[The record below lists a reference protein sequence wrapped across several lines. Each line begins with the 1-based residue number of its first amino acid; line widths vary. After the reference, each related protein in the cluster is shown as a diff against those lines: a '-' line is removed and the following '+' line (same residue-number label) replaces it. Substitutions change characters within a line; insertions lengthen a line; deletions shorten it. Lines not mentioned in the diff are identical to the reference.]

1 MRMVTLFSR
10 RFPVPGT
17 EVHVI
22 NIFTILQVFTI
33 VDIEPADG
41 ICLAA
46 INREGHLFFLSV
58 KSRNGH
64 CLTVLVGGVCKVC
77 GGGLRG
83 DVNHIVVHVR
93 TPIRQRIAFERECLQ
108 FARLVELFHLRR
120 DSISHVVHAFAVGRS
135 DDGCP
140 ATNTTVVED
149 NRLLRVV
156 LLNVGN
162 LEALHA
168 IRQVDDV
175 VTGNRCERAGLGL
188 ISSGHVAV
196 FYALNSVCTLRLGNI
211 VADGVETRV
220 AVLRLHRDFG
230 HAGNGSFHVVDALCR
245 LRLLKS
251 NVIRFAG
258 SERHFHDELRRVH
271 VTSDIV
277 DREAAQ
283 FGVSRFLFGE
293 GDGVFRLG
301 AILCNDLNLGHAVRT
316 AEPSG
321 DGLVLQLRN
330 REYIRYHFCLF
341 RQRNAVV
348 EAIRAEAIEAL
359 AVDEDVRQEGVGTLF
374 TRVRNYIGVRA
385 AILGCHQNTLFL
397 VAGVVAKDGLSGF
410 AGSLQSRQRHTFVN
424 HQSIVREGVG
434 VEGDSITGYLQVLE
448 RSVSVR
454 ENIEG
459 NGVCLFGAIL
469 GRNGNSPFAFCHLTE
484 EDNFCVVSSD
494 VGHFGIVAAGSQVT
508 RVVQLIGFEIRHC
521 LTVDEYGFQRFIAE
535 QMAAEGNAVGC
546 FVAECVS
553 HVEPS
558 HGVFPEDVHRLAF
571 ITFDI
576 SNGRQRAFVG
586 SSIVLFRRIESGYR
600 FVVDSYH
607 RESRR
612 SRSNGH
618 ELNRIGIG
626 CSLLGLHIDVRSTCT
641 IRSGDGHLLTGCFV
655 HRDSRTFLRS
665 QVFLVVG

>member
-1 MRMVTLFSR
+1 M
-10 RFPVPGT
+10 
-17 EVHVI
+17 
-22 NIFTILQVFTI
+22 
-33 VDIEPADG
+33 
-41 ICLAA
+41 
-46 INREGHLFFLSV
+46 
-58 KSRNGH
+58 
-64 CLTVLVGGVCKVC
+64 
-77 GGGLRG
+77 
-83 DVNHIVVHVR
+83 
-93 TPIRQRIAFERECLQ
+93 
-108 FARLVELFHLRR
+108 
-120 DSISHVVHAFAVGRS
+120 
-135 DDGCP
+135 
-140 ATNTTVVED
+140 
-149 NRLLRVV
+149 LRVV

-162 LEALHA
+162 LEVLHA

-196 FYALNSVCTLRLGNI
+196 LYALDNIRSLRLGNI

-220 AVLRLHRDFG
+220 AVLRLDCDFG

-258 SERHFHDELRRVH
+258 SERHIHDELRRVH

-283 FGVSRFLFGE
+283 FGVGRFLFRE

-321 DGLVLQLRN
+321 NGLVLQLRN

-348 EAIRAEAIEAL
+348 EAIRAETIEAL

-397 VAGVVAKDGLSGF
+397 VVDVVAKDGLSGF

-424 HQSIVREGVG
+424 HQSIVGEGVG
-434 VEGDSITGYLQVLE
+434 VEGDSITGNLQVLE
-448 RSVSVR
+448 RSVGVR

-469 GRNGNSPFAFCHLTE
+469 GRNGNSPFAFCHLAE
-484 EDNFCVVSSD
+484 EDDFSIVGCD
-494 VGHFGIVAAGSQVT
+494 VCYLGVCATGYQIT
-508 RVVQLIGFEIRHC
+508 CVVQLIGFEIRHFH
-521 LTVDEYGFQRFIAE
+521 TVDEYGFQRLIAE
-535 QMAAEGNAVGC
+535 QMTAEGNAVGC

-558 HGVFPEDVHRLAF
+558 HGVFPEDVDRLAF
-571 ITFDI
+571 IALDI
-576 SNGRQRAFVG
+576 SDRRQYTLVG
-586 SSIVLFRRIESGYR
+586 SGIIQFCRIESSNR
-600 FVVDSYH
+600 FAVDGYH

-618 ELNRIGIG
+618 KLDGIG
-626 CSLLGLHIDVRSTCT
+626 VGVSLFGLHLDICSTRA
-641 IRSGDGHLLTGCFV
+641 IRSGDSHLLTGCFV
-655 HRDSRTFLRS
+655 HRDSRTFLGS